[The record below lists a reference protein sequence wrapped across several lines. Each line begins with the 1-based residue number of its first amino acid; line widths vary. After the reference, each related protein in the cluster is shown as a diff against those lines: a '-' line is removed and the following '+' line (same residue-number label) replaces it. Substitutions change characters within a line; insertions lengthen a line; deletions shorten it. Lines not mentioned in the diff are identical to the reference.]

1 MSLQAYAAL
10 AVTYFYVI
18 IKPKIAGKVKLFPA
32 SVTIVVAGENIT
44 TAYTRQGGLLW
55 GFYA

>member
-1 MSLQAYAAL
+1 MSLRGYAAL

-32 SVTIVVAGENIT
+32 SVTIVVAGGNIT
-44 TAYTRQGGLLW
+44 TAYTRQGGLL
-55 GFYA
+55 